1 MERTKYIEKSRSN
14 YIVEKEAEF
23 EKVITHEVYSLNDI
37 YLKFKDYKFEEY
49 LDEFREEFNCQSKC
63 HITFYLI
70 IKNQRRG
77 LYFGR
82 FLVSSLKIPNR
93 NETEFISTPCYDD
106 RGNPTEEVNDILQD
120 EVYDEVKVGVKM
132 EIKFLLFCSLDA
144 LSEYEAEQVED
155 LYDEGDDDEGYQ
167 DNNLPTPPVETP
179 FVSDNCSI
187 CLTAK
192 PDIIII
198 PCLHQS
204 VCFQCEEAGKLV
216 KCPTCREEINRKIKI

>member
-1 MERTKYIEKSRSN
+1 MERTKYIEKSRN
-14 YIVEKEAEF
+14 DYIVEKEAEF
-23 EKVITHEVYSLNDI
+23 EKVITHEFYTLRDI
-37 YLKFKDYKFEEY
+37 FLKFTDYKFTEY

-70 IKNQRRG
+70 ITNERRG

-93 NETEFISTPCYDD
+93 NETEFISIPCYDD
-106 RGNPTEEVNDILQD
+106 RGNPTEEVNNILQNGI
-120 EVYDEVKVGVKM
+120 YDKVKVGATM

-144 LSEYEAEQVED
+144 LTEYEVEQVED

-167 DNNLPTPPVETP
+167 DNPSNTPAIEIP
-179 FVSDNCSI
+179 FVSDNCSV

-192 PDIIII
+192 PNIIII

-204 VCFQCEEAGKLV
+204 VCSQCEEVGKL
-216 KCPTCREEINRKIKI
+216 KNCPTCRKEIERKIKI